1 MAYTYILYS
10 ATANKFYV
18 GSTNVALPLRIKKHN
33 TNHKGF
39 TGGVGDWILQYHE
52 EFDTAEGA
60 RKREREIKGVEEPKA
75 HRTAHRKGSARGKS
89 PSILAGSEHPDL
101 QVGRVTGLSSTGK
114 FERAVS

>member
-18 GSTNVALPLRIKKHN
+18 SSTNVDLLLRIKKHN

-39 TGGVGDWILQYHE
+39 NGGVGDWTLQYHE

-60 RKREREIKGVEEPKA
+60 RKREREIKGWKSRRLIE
-75 HRTAHRKGSARGKS
+75 RLIGKGQPRGNAPRS
-89 PSILAGSEHPDL
+89 
-101 QVGRVTGLSSTGK
+101 
-114 FERAVS
+114 